1 MVSGL
6 VFASCVLLASMMVWG
21 RRELDKDEA
30 IDQLNEF
37 LQQTDLKVIDKDN
50 DVTNYAYCYKKSEDE
65 FYENYY
71 IEIPQY
77 KSFKDLERLQSILE
91 NHFKKTLKCEIT
103 NNFEYILKV
112 RKSNIENIETMLPF
126 KLINVSKTSEL
137 CFCSG
142 KSMFGYEYINFSKI
156 PNLLVAGATGWGKSF
171 CIKSIIAQLIH
182 NYKDNVSLVLIDLKG
197 GVELGI
203 FESVKQTTF
212 FTFKPWEC
220 EEILKNTFEEIEE
233 RLDKFRRL
241 NVKNITEFNEKSD
254 EKMKFKIVV
263 IEEFTI
269 LMDYSKEIFDVLTK
283 SLAISRSS
291 GIYYCFSSQRFDHK
305 IIDSRIKANID
316 NRICF
321 HTADA
326 INSKLILDENG
337 AEKLDVKG
345 RAILSRGGEKVE
357 FQSFYITDEDV
368 QKVVNANLKRNKTIS
383 EPLIE
388 DTINN
393 KGNGLRNV
401 TGHLTTSEGII
412 ERMI

>member
-1 MVSGL
+1 
-6 VFASCVLLASMMVWG
+6 
-21 RRELDKDEA
+21 
-30 IDQLNEF
+30 
-37 LQQTDLKVIDKDN
+37 
-50 DVTNYAYCYKKSEDE
+50 
-65 FYENYY
+65 
-71 IEIPQY
+71 
-77 KSFKDLERLQSILE
+77 
-91 NHFKKTLKCEIT
+91 
-103 NNFEYILKV
+103 
-112 RKSNIENIETMLPF
+112 
-126 KLINVSKTSEL
+126 
-137 CFCSG
+137 
-142 KSMFGYEYINFSKI
+142 
-156 PNLLVAGATGWGKSF
+156 
-171 CIKSIIAQLIH
+171 
-182 NYKDNVSLVLIDLKG
+182 
-197 GVELGI
+197 
-203 FESVKQTTF
+203 
-212 FTFKPWEC
+212 
-220 EEILKNTFEEIEE
+220 
-233 RLDKFRRL
+233 
-241 NVKNITEFNEKSD
+241 
-254 EKMKFKIVV
+254 MKFKIVV

-326 INSKLILDENG
+326 INSKLILDDSG
-337 AEKLDVKG
+337 AENLDVKG